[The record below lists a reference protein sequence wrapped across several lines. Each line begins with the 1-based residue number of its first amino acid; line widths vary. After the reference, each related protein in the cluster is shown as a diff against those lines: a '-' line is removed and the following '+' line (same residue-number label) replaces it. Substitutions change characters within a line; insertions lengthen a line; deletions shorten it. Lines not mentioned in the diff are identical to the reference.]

1 MMVDRDALDS
11 AATLSENYTND
22 FNRLLVHALFEMAA
36 RIKALEEGRGSSDDS
51 DSRFERRVMDVLEN
65 RSEEI
70 VELVREDIVEACSDW
85 AEGYEFE
92 EKIERIANEAARDT
106 VDERAEDIVRAGLK
120 DILG

>member
-11 AATLSENYTND
+11 AAKLSENYTND
-22 FNRLLVHALFEMAA
+22 FNRLLVHALFEMAE
-36 RIKALEEGRGSSDDS
+36 RIKALEEGRGDS